1 MSDTAPQPAAPDAA
15 PAPAATAE
23 AVTAAEAPAAPAADA
38 TASAAP
44 VPGQAP
50 APGVE
55 GWAYAPA
62 APARKGNAGLG
73 IAAAVLAALVTA
85 ALYGLI
91 IGTTEYQ
98 VGYAAVGVGLLIGLA
113 AGKLG
118 GPNPVTPV
126 LSAILALGAVYAG
139 QLYGVA
145 MLGAEELH
153 TTTLDLVSSVG
164 LSMLHAAWKEAIGP
178 MDFLF
183 FAIGAVVA
191 YQTARKT
198 SA

>member
-15 PAPAATAE
+15 PAQAVTAE
-23 AVTAAEAPAAPAADA
+23 AVTTA
-38 TASAAP
+38 TAPAAP

-50 APGVE
+50 APGME
-55 GWAYAPA
+55 GWGYAPA

-126 LSAILALGAVYAG
+126 LSAVLALGAVYAG

-153 TTTLDLVSSVG
+153 TTTLDLVSSLG
-164 LSMLHAAWKEAIGP
+164 LSTLHAAWKEAIGP

-191 YQTARKT
+191 YQTTRKT